1 MPRPRRAA
9 ALAPLFALTLAGAL
23 ACKSDPPPP
32 SGVQNPAEAAPT
44 APPPAV
50 DPPLPALRLGA
61 RAPAAGR
68 PLSGPVLARHDAAG
82 FNLVELRLPL
92 QSDETGIDWD
102 RLHIELEGEGEHPGE
117 VAAITTPP
125 GADAVGLLLRRPT
138 AVASASKSLR
148 GALYGVRWTEGRREW
163 VRHPFEALAEGAA
176 PAVDPDLT
184 RRWAFALAEALEQ
197 DLWLDRGQSAPKHPW
212 DRFAAGRLQTAFA
225 PKAQPV
231 SKDSRPFEL
240 QTRPPRTELSRLM
253 ETTSGVLSVQE
264 ALQHDRGLRL
274 RHAAQPRSTPIAEL
288 RGPALDD
295 HPFPAMQAQLPQPG
309 AGAPEPLAAAA
320 PADFWYARVDGIPRF
335 YRLLDEADAWITPV
349 AHILQQNPE
358 DRRLAETYQAQ
369 LGLVRSELAR
379 ILGPAVVGQIA
390 LVGSDPYIRQGSD
403 LTVLFQVRE
412 PAFFD
417 TELDRQ
423 VAQRAEPL
431 DARGDKVSQQ
441 TREYA
446 GTIIKITSDA
456 HGHLRQHRARVG
468 DVAVVSNSP
477 RAIER
482 VLDALTGAAP
492 RLADEPDL
500 KYMLARDPG
509 QHHVFAFLSDRF
521 IAAAVGPAQKI
532 QAARRELALA
542 ELLTPGYA
550 ALLYGW
556 LHGRSP
562 ADLNALH
569 GAGLLDKAELRHE
582 SGEAIRFELPKV
594 GPGLSPPLRVTWS
607 SWGSPDFLTPILD
620 LPPVTAVTD
629 EERAA
634 YQRFVDTY
642 QAYWKAF
649 IDPVALRLDLIE
661 EGDRERALIDLRVL
675 PLISATDYRE
685 LSEIVGD
692 ARIHVS
698 AQDRGL
704 VAVWGVGADS
714 RTRRDF
720 DGLLRS
726 SAGKSEVSIG
736 WLGDWVMLG
745 VDDRSAL
752 LELYSWFDDA
762 VQLASPRLVDRELE
776 DVELWKRIGKFP
788 IYAGAAVKNPAALVA
803 TLSGI
808 RALVNEVAPG
818 MVEWGELRRYRDLP
832 IVRVG
837 ITDTAPLLR
846 DRAVAQAVGL
856 HYVQTGSSILLALD
870 PAVLERQIDRALA
883 DQLPRADKDG
893 AASFVIDASADRD
906 MSLWT
911 AALWALQGQANAVQ
925 PSADRA
931 AEIVLRGAPEVR
943 GPGALGRL
951 SLAYLGAAPTSSRGA
966 SELRLTPTGAAD
978 PAIGTRIEPI
988 FRELPHAG
996 SPIERLMNHLR
1007 GLRAEVSFDREPAAA
1022 GPDARSLHT
1031 RVELRLTRP

>member
-1 MPRPRRAA
+1 
-9 ALAPLFALTLAGAL
+9 
-23 ACKSDPPPP
+23 
-32 SGVQNPAEAAPT
+32 
-44 APPPAV
+44 
-50 DPPLPALRLGA
+50 
-61 RAPAAGR
+61 
-68 PLSGPVLARHDAAG
+68 
-82 FNLVELRLPL
+82 
-92 QSDETGIDWD
+92 
-102 RLHIELEGEGEHPGE
+102 
-117 VAAITTPP
+117 
-125 GADAVGLLLRRPT
+125 
-138 AVASASKSLR
+138 
-148 GALYGVRWTEGRREW
+148 
-163 VRHPFEALAEGAA
+163 
-176 PAVDPDLT
+176 
-184 RRWAFALAEALEQ
+184 
-197 DLWLDRGQSAPKHPW
+197 
-212 DRFAAGRLQTAFA
+212 
-225 PKAQPV
+225 
-231 SKDSRPFEL
+231 
-240 QTRPPRTELSRLM
+240 
-253 ETTSGVLSVQE
+253 
-264 ALQHDRGLRL
+264 
-274 RHAAQPRSTPIAEL
+274 
-288 RGPALDD
+288 
-295 HPFPAMQAQLPQPG
+295 
-309 AGAPEPLAAAA
+309 
-320 PADFWYARVDGIPRF
+320 
-335 YRLLDEADAWITPV
+335 
-349 AHILQQNPE
+349 
-358 DRRLAETYQAQ
+358 
-369 LGLVRSELAR
+369 
-379 ILGPAVVGQIA
+379 
-390 LVGSDPYIRQGSD
+390 
-403 LTVLFQVRE
+403 
-412 PAFFD
+412 
-417 TELDRQ
+417 
-423 VAQRAEPL
+423 
-431 DARGDKVSQQ
+431 
-441 TREYA
+441 
-446 GTIIKITSDA
+446 
-456 HGHLRQHRARVG
+456 
-468 DVAVVSNSP
+468 
-477 RAIER
+477 

-500 KYMLARDPG
+500 KYMLARDPRPAPRLRLP
-509 QHHVFAFLSDRF
+509 QRSLHRRRRRPPRRRSRPP
-521 IAAAVGPAQKI
+521 AASSPSPSCSP
-532 QAARRELALA
+532 LA
-542 ELLTPGYA
+542 TPP
-550 ALLYGW
+550 LLYGW

-562 ADLNALH
+562 ADLSALH

-726 SAGKSEVSIG
+726 SAGKSDVSIG

-837 ITDTAPLLR
+837 ITDTAPPPAR
-846 DRAVAQAVGL
+846 PAPSPRPS
-856 HYVQTGSSILLALD
+856 GSTTSRPAPPSCSRSI

-911 AALWALQGQANAVQ
+911 AAMWALQGQANAVQ